1 MDLVI
6 VRHAEPV
13 RVEAHETNG
22 QPADPHLTERGHRQ
36 ARRLAD
42 WLSHERYDAILVSP
56 KLRAIETAMPVAIA
70 LSMPTIVVDELIEYD
85 SSADEYI
92 PIEEM
97 QASGDPR
104 FTAMVEGRWEEF
116 GGEAPEIFRARISD
130 TLDTIIDKYAG
141 QRVLAVCHGGVVNVA
156 LAIVAG
162 LDRHLWFRPDYT
174 SISRVVA
181 SRSGIRSVQSI
192 NETGHLLGRREQA

>member
-56 KLRAIETAMPVAIA
+56 KLRAIETAMPVAAA
-70 LSMPTIVVDELIEYD
+70 LSMPTIVVDGLIEYD
-85 SSADEYI
+85 SHADEYI

-97 QASGDPR
+97 QAAGDPR
-104 FTAMVEGRWEEF
+104 FAAMVEGRWEEF

>member
-56 KLRAIETAMPVAIA
+56 KLRAIETAMPVATA
-70 LSMPTIVVDELIEYD
+70 LSMPTIVVDGLIEYD

>member
-130 TLDTIIDKYAG
+130 TLDTIINKYAG